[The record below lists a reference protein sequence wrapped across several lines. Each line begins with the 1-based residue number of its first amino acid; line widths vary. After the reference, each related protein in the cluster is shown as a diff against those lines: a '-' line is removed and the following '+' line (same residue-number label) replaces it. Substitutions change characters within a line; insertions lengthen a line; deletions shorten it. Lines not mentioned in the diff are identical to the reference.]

1 MSFKMKFLKENLL
14 GDQGVEDNQDN
25 TKMLDTDT
33 RGVSLWED

>member
-1 MSFKMKFLKENLL
+1 MKFLKENLL

-33 RGVSLWED
+33 KGVSLWED